1 MFIASLWSK
10 LPVPIACNAL
20 TRMATFQYRALQTDG
35 TIAEGVIDAGGRQ
48 DALRQVAARGLRPLN
63 LAERT
68 NGAAPAPRSPA
79 PPARKPAAPAPE
91 PAPKSALQKS
101 AAPPAPKSPSSPT
114 TAPAKPTASAPAK
127 TAEPFDLSFGRTEKV
142 TARALENF
150 TRLLASLLAAGVP
163 LSRALV
169 ILCKEASTPV
179 ASAKWREIHDR
190 VVDGMTLAD
199 AMAASP
205 ETFPRVYV
213 AMVEAGE
220 TGGFLDVVL
229 NQIADFQAREKEM
242 RSKVMTALLYPT
254 ILLVLAIGVLVF
266 LLVFF
271 IPRFQMI
278 FTGFGASLPLLTQ
291 MIVSTSE
298 ILRAYGLFLVLG
310 ILITFY
316 LFRSWL
322 VSEKGRRA
330 WEGWILRAPVVG
342 PLVAQFAMSRFC
354 RMLGTLLG
362 AGVPLI
368 NGLNVARRSIGN
380 QILVDAVSNSIDRV
394 KEGKS
399 LGSSLGECRTLF
411 AGSTLE
417 MISVAEESG
426 KLDAE
431 LVRIANVTE
440 GDLDRQL
447 KTAVAL
453 AEPLMLFL
461 IAGFIGTI
469 FIGMVIPIFT
479 LQDHIK

>member
-1 MFIASLWSK
+1 MKA
-10 LPVPIACNAL
+10 
-20 TRMATFQYRALQTDG
+20 DG
-35 TIAEGVIDAGGRQ
+35 SIAEGEVEAGGRQ
-48 DALRQVAARGLRPLN
+48 EAFRQMEGRGLRPIR
-63 LAERT
+63 LAEGNGS
-68 NGAAPAPRSPA
+68 NGAAKSPA
-79 PPARKPAAPAPE
+79 KV
-91 PAPKSALQKS
+91 K
-101 AAPPAPKSPSSPT
+101 
-114 TAPAKPTASAPAK
+114 APAKET
-127 TAEPFDLSFGRTEKV
+127 TAEKPSGSPLSLKLSFGGTPKV
-142 TARALENF
+142 SARMLENF
-150 TRLLASLLAAGVP
+150 TRLLSSLLAAGVP

-169 ILCKEASTPV
+169 ILCKEASAPV
-179 ASAKWREIHDR
+179 AAAKWKQVHDL
-190 VVDGMTLAD
+190 VIDGMPLAS
-199 AMAASP
+199 AMAQSP

-242 RSKVMTALLYPT
+242 RSKVMTAMLYPT
-254 ILLVLAIGVLVF
+254 ILLVLALSVLVF

-271 IPRFQMI
+271 IPRFQLI
-278 FTGFGASLPLLTQ
+278 FTGFGAKLPLLTRIIVGTSDVMRHYGFFVLLGLGVTGL
-291 MIVSTSE
+291 MIRT
-298 ILRAYGLFLVLG
+298 
-310 ILITFY
+310 
-316 LFRSWL
+316 WL
-322 VSEKGRRA
+322 VSEAGRRA
-330 WEGWILRAPVVG
+330 WEGMILRAPVVG

-380 QILVDAVSNSIDRV
+380 QILVDAVSNSIERV
-394 KEGKS
+394 KEGKPLGPS
-399 LGSSLGECRTLF
+399 LAECRTLF
-411 AGSTLE
+411 SGSVLE

-426 KLDAE
+426 RLDNE

-447 KTAVAL
+447 KSAVAM

-479 LQDHIK
+479 LQEYIK